1 MVIKHFTIKRN
12 KSTNNWLL
20 NSNCKIMEEKSIEQ
34 FTKLVGDFRLLTTK
48 VQKDNQIKSKIIKES
63 NQVLESC
70 KKEYENLHLEQ

>member
-1 MVIKHFTIKRN
+1 
-12 KSTNNWLL
+12 
-20 NSNCKIMEEKSIEQ
+20 MEEKSIEQ

-70 KKEYENLHLEQ
+70 KKEYENLHLEQWRWRDNQKEKNILKRKQAKTSHLQ

>member
-1 MVIKHFTIKRN
+1 
-12 KSTNNWLL
+12 
-20 NSNCKIMEEKSIEQ
+20 MEEKSIEQ